1 MNSTSLPR
9 ADSIPRRRSFSIRDD
24 LDTAYRVLDRSLPG
38 G

>member
-1 MNSTSLPR
+1 MYSTSLP
-9 ADSIPRRRSFSIRDD
+9 PFSIRDD